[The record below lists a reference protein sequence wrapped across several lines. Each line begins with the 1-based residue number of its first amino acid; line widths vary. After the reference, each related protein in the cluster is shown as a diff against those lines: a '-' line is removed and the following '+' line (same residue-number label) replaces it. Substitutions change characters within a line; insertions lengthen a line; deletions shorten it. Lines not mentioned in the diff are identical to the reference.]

1 VQLADSGVGCTAS
14 VGCGAL
20 SLWLLWL
27 EVVWEGGTVYRN
39 GACFCGCLSGLE
51 HLLADS
57 GQDARR
63 VRLRLGVRM
72 YVCVYIHTY
81 IRMYVCT
88 YVRMYVHTYIHTYVR
103 VYVRM
108 YVCTYVC
115 MYGGRGSGG
124 SRGMSPRRWGIAG
137 VLGLNGRFACW

>member
-1 VQLADSGVGCTAS
+1 MQLADSGVGCTAS

-63 VRLRLGVRM
+63 VRLRLGCRECVMPKREYPVRGTSSADKLR
-72 YVCVYIHTY
+72 VCGGINGKIKSTTDPGRMASG
-81 IRMYVCT
+81 IRN
-88 YVRMYVHTYIHTYVR
+88 
-103 VYVRM
+103 
-108 YVCTYVC
+108 
-115 MYGGRGSGG
+115 RG
-124 SRGMSPRRWGIAG
+124 PY
-137 VLGLNGRFACW
+137 

>member
-1 VQLADSGVGCTAS
+1 MVALLAGSDNRSGGGWDGWVQLADSGVGCTAS

-63 VRLRLGVRM
+63 VRLRLGCRECVMPKREYPVRGTSSEDKLRVCGGINGKIKSTTDPVRM
-72 YVCVYIHTY
+72 ASG
-81 IRMYVCT
+81 IRN
-88 YVRMYVHTYIHTYVR
+88 
-103 VYVRM
+103 
-108 YVCTYVC
+108 
-115 MYGGRGSGG
+115 RG
-124 SRGMSPRRWGIAG
+124 PY
-137 VLGLNGRFACW
+137 